1 MTIQP
6 SPYEIIRAI
15 QDQQRATDR
24 LVQIL
29 VGLLDKSAPD
39 PIMSTALSILPVA
52 ADRPHRRAVGD
63 AGRPPVLV
71 ELDGV
76 EIRTTE
82 RRAKIITM
90 LKSEALGLTDLVRR
104 RAVPNT
110 KAASS
115 QLRDINLDLERSGSP
130 FRLVSDRAH
139 PSRRAARYRLAIP
152 SEIAPPGRLPAVQ
165 NEGAGGERPQ
175 EGSEACAAGEGV
187 LAISAHS
194 DQFVTSTGAEEGVPA
209 PADPAPAADDKSS
222 PDGASAM
229 VGGFLVAAAPSH
241 AEVTSGCG
249 DVEMIAVEDAVD
261 LPGVTGG
268 ESAAPAIKPAAK
280 ASRLP
285 IEPGDLIAVEIKQ
298 RRIQTSHGVY
308 EVGGANLARALD
320 RLKGGQMFGLD
331 VIARVAGWP
340 NADVAKTALG
350 FERPRLAEHGL
361 DLYLDKINVRL
372 RSAS

>member
-82 RRAKIITM
+82 RRAKIITL
-90 LKSEALGLTDLVRR
+90 LKSETLGLTDLVRR

-152 SEIAPPGRLPAVQ
+152 SEIAPLP
-165 NEGAGGERPQ
+165 
-175 EGSEACAAGEGV
+175 S
-187 LAISAHS
+187 
-194 DQFVTSTGAEEGVPA
+194 
-209 PADPAPAADDKSS
+209 PAAVDEIQNAQKLSNRDVSTDDEPSS
-222 PDGASAM
+222 GA
-229 VGGFLVAAAPSH
+229 VPQDEAPL
-241 AEVTSGCG
+241 AG
-249 DVEMIAVEDAVD
+249 
-261 LPGVTGG
+261 TGG
-268 ESAAPAIKPAAK
+268 ETLAGRESEHEEHPGSMPEGACEAPQPIPVERTKGPATLAAR
-280 ASRLP
+280 SP
-285 IEPGDLIAVEIKQ
+285 IEPGDLIAVDVKF
-298 RRIQTSHGVY
+298 RKVQTRQGAY
-308 EVGGANLARALD
+308 EVAGANLARALD

-331 VIARVAGWP
+331 VVARVAGWP
-340 NADVAKTALG
+340 NAEVAKTALV

>member
-71 ELDGV
+71 DLDGV

-82 RRAKIITM
+82 RRAKIITL
-90 LKSEALGLTDLVRR
+90 LKSETLGLTDLVRR

-165 NEGAGGERPQ
+165 NEGAGGARPQ
-175 EGSEACAAGEGV
+175 EGSEACAAGDGV
-187 LAISAHS
+187 SASSAHS
-194 DQFVTSTGAEEGVPA
+194 DQFVTPTGAGEGCPE
-209 PADPAPAADDKSS
+209 PADPAPVVDERTSSLAKADD
-222 PDGASAM
+222 
-229 VGGFLVAAAPSH
+229 
-241 AEVTSGCG
+241 E
-249 DVEMIAVEDAVD
+249 
-261 LPGVTGG
+261 
-268 ESAAPAIKPAAK
+268 AK
-280 ASRLP
+280 ATTGAIPPANAEPAGRLAAGRTAVAGAGDAASP
-285 IEPGDLIAVEIKQ
+285 ARFSIEPGDLIAVDVKF
-298 RRIQTSHGVY
+298 RKVQTRQGAY
-308 EVGGANLARALD
+308 EVAGANLARALD

-331 VIARVAGWP
+331 VVARVAGWP